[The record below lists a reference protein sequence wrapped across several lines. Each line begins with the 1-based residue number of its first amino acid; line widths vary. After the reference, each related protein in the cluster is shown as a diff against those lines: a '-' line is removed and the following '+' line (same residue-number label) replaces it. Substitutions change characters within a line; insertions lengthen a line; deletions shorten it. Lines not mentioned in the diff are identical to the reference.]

1 VATTLSAPRPPA
13 TRPEV
18 LDPLRRQSF
27 SRAVGPKLGS
37 FWQTRIFCPHPSALR
52 FSAALR
58 RLVSAQRS
66 YRSIDAKCLRAFA
79 LAGRPSIGSVFS
91 HCWARISW
99 ICASSSWAQAKCCA
113 AICCSSVAGAPA
125 KCANDGMI
133 FSTANGSGCPGRD
146 RPCRKALR
154 LDFCFPA
161 AVLGPVLRFAL
172 ARFAAICFS
181 VANGSSSCVL
191 TLPTRPSRPAG
202 LYRYS

>member
-79 LAGRPSIGSVFS
+79 LAGRPSIGSVFPIVGHGS
-91 HCWARISW
+91 VGFAPVR
-99 ICASSSWAQAKCCA
+99 AGRKQNAVLR
-113 AICCSSVAGAPA
+113 SVAPRWLAHRQNAPTTA
-125 KCANDGMI
+125 MI
-133 FSTANGSGCPGRD
+133 FSTANESGCPGRD
-146 RPCRKALR
+146 RPCRKALAGFLLSSR
-154 LDFCFPA
+154 CFRSGATFC
-161 AVLGPVLRFAL
+161 VG
-172 ARFAAICFS
+172 S
-181 VANGSSSCVL
+181 VCRDLLFRCQWV
-191 TLPTRPSRPAG
+191 
-202 LYRYS
+202 